1 MVKQWWHQPLVIV
14 ANLPLIILAL
24 RWNWL
29 NGVRLAGMV
38 PAKLTFDSEMMW
50 LLCGAACFALNVWN
64 LLVGFHQD
72 DEMINRGHYRTAL
85 YCFAGI
91 LVVGLVVCWAKPEQ
105 LIVPRKLTWL
115 PFIAA
120 CLLTGQAL
128 AGNYLL
134 TATVDGDD
142 QPQLTWPTLTWL
154 AAALLTLASNAAKT
168 FDAVAVLM
176 VVILLAGNAVNL
188 KTLLTGNGTVRH
200 PAYQLA
206 TGAALAAWLSL
217 VTILLGWCWCLLT
230 GRWAG
235 LLDFVIVVDLMI
247 IAAASQLATVL
258 DLKKV
263 YGAHAEHGHHLLL
276 AGAIIAVL
284 IELIT
289 AGVLT
294 ALAVK

>member
-1 MVKQWWHQPLVIV
+1 MVKQWWHRPLVIV

-38 PAKLTFDSEMMW
+38 PAKFTFDSEMMW
-50 LLCGAACFALNVWN
+50 LLFGAACFALNVWN

-72 DEMINRGHYRTAL
+72 EEIVNRAHYRTAL
-85 YCFAGI
+85 YCFAGV
-91 LVVGLVVCWAKPEQ
+91 LVVGLVVCWTKPDQ
-105 LIVPRKLTWL
+105 LIVPQKLTWL

-134 TATVDGDD
+134 TATTDGDD
-142 QPQLTWPTLTWL
+142 HLKLTWPTLTWL
-154 AAALLTLASNAAKT
+154 ATALLTWVSNAAKT
-168 FDAVAVLM
+168 FDAVAVLI

-188 KTLLTGNGTVRH
+188 KILLTGNGTVRH

-206 TGAALAAWLSL
+206 TGASLAAWLGL
-217 VTILLGWCWCLLT
+217 ATILLSWCWCLLT

-235 LLDFVIVVDLMI
+235 LLDFVMVVDLMI

-258 DLKKV
+258 DLREV
-263 YGAHAEHGHHLLL
+263 HGVQAEHGHLLL
-276 AGAIIAVL
+276 LSGAILAVL

-294 ALAVK
+294 MLAMK

>member
-1 MVKQWWHQPLVIV
+1 MVKQWWHHPLVIV
-14 ANLPLIILAL
+14 ANLPLIILTL

-38 PAKLTFDSEMMW
+38 PAKLTFDSEIMW
-50 LLCGAACFALNVWN
+50 LLCGAACFVLNVWN
-64 LLVGFHQD
+64 LLVSFHQD
-72 DEMINRGHYRTAL
+72 SAIVNQPNYRTAL
-85 YCFAGI
+85 YGFAGV
-91 LVVGLVVCWAKPEQ
+91 LVVGLVACWAKPAQ

-115 PFIAA
+115 PFLAA
-120 CLLTGQAL
+120 CLLSGQAL
-128 AGNYLL
+128 VGNRLL
-134 TATVDGDD
+134 TMTVDGDD
-142 QPQLTWPTLTWL
+142 QPSLTWPTLSWL
-154 AAALLTLASNAAKT
+154 GAALLTWASNSAKT
-168 FDAVAVLM
+168 FDAFAVLM
-176 VVILLAGNAVNL
+176 IMILLVGNAINL

-235 LLDFVIVVDLMI
+235 LLDFVMVIDLIVT
-247 IAAASQLATVL
+247 AAASQLAAVL
-258 DLKKV
+258 DLKKI
-263 YGAHAEHGHHLLL
+263 YGVHAEHGHRLLL
-276 AGAIIAVL
+276 AGAISAVL

-294 ALAVK
+294 VLAVK

>member
-38 PAKLTFDSEMMW
+38 PAKLTFDSEIMW
-50 LLCGAACFALNVWN
+50 LLCGAACFVLNVWN
-64 LLVGFHQD
+64 LLVSFHQD
-72 DEMINRGHYRTAL
+72 SAIVDQANYRTYL
-85 YCFAGI
+85 YVFAGV
-91 LVVGLVVCWAKPEQ
+91 LVVGLVACWAKPAQ

-115 PFIAA
+115 PFLAV

-128 AGNYLL
+128 VGNRLL
-134 TATVDGDD
+134 AMTVDGDG
-142 QPQLTWPTLTWL
+142 QPSLTWPTLSWL
-154 AAALLTLASNAAKT
+154 AAALLTWASNSAKT
-168 FDAVAVLM
+168 FDMFAVLM
-176 VVILLAGNAVNL
+176 VIILLVGNAMNL

-235 LLDFVIVVDLMI
+235 LLDFVMVVDLMM

-258 DLKKV
+258 DLKKI
-263 YGAHAEHGHHLLL
+263 YGTHAEHGHHLLL

-294 ALAVK
+294 TLAVK